1 MNYKH
6 IAALFYLSLS
16 LNSTIFAN
24 NKQYDIYIYDTFKS
38 FTITLEEDRVSI
50 DPTNF
55 GVFLLKETL
64 TYKNQIFNDNNLIV
78 QLLSD
83 KKIEPLD
90 TVWIK
95 NTSILD
101 GVVVDVRFLLSEEE
115 EIVYN
120 DKKIM
125 ALLYRMDIK
134 TLADIE
140 DEKNLVNDAL
150 LNSVLRK
157 IWIDK
162 NTGSIIK
169 LSFMYNGI
177 SYIINKNEN

>member
-1 MNYKH
+1 
-6 IAALFYLSLS
+6 
-16 LNSTIFAN
+16 
-24 NKQYDIYIYDTFKS
+24 
-38 FTITLEEDRVSI
+38 VSI
-50 DPTNF
+50 DPINF

-64 TYKNQIFNDNNLIV
+64 TYKNQIFNDDNLII

-95 NTSILD
+95 NISILD
-101 GVVVDVRFLLSEEE
+101 GVVVDVRFLFSDEE
-115 EIVYN
+115 EILSN

-134 TLADIE
+134 TLADIDE
-140 DEKNLVNDAL
+140 EKNLVNNAL

-162 NTGSIIK
+162 NTGTIIK

>member
-6 IAALFYLSLS
+6 IAALFYLSL
-16 LNSTIFAN
+16 NSIIFAN
-24 NKQYDIYIYDTFKS
+24 NKQYDIYIYDTFKG
-38 FTITLEEDRVSI
+38 FTITLEENEMSI
-50 DPTNF
+50 DPINF
-55 GVFLLKETL
+55 GTFLLKENL
-64 TYKNQIFNDNNLIV
+64 TYKNQIFNDDNLIV
-78 QLLSD
+78 QLLSH

-101 GVVVDVRFLLSEEE
+101 GVLVDVRFLFSGEE
-115 EIVYN
+115 EILSN

-134 TLADIE
+134 TLAAIE
-140 DEKNLVNDAL
+140 DKKNLVNDAV

-162 NTGSIIK
+162 NTGTIIK

>member
-6 IAALFYLSLS
+6 IAALFYLSL
-16 LNSTIFAN
+16 NSIIFAN
-24 NKQYDIYIYDTFKS
+24 NKQYDIYIYDTFKG
-38 FTITLEEDRVSI
+38 FTITVEEEEVSI
-50 DPTNF
+50 DPINF

-64 TYKNQIFNDNNLIV
+64 TYKNQIFNDDNLII

-95 NTSILD
+95 NISILD
-101 GVVVDVRFLLSEEE
+101 GVVVDVRFLFSDEE
-115 EIVYN
+115 EILSN

-134 TLADIE
+134 TLADIDE
-140 DEKNLVNDAL
+140 EKNLVNNAL

-162 NTGSIIK
+162 NTGTIIK

>member
-1 MNYKH
+1 LNYKH
-6 IAALFYLSLS
+6 IAALFYLSL
-16 LNSTIFAN
+16 NSIIFAN
-24 NKQYDIYIYDTFKS
+24 NKQYDIYIYDTFKG
-38 FTITLEEDRVSI
+38 FTITVEEEEVSI
-50 DPTNF
+50 DPINF

-64 TYKNQIFNDNNLIV
+64 TYKNQIFNDDNLII

-95 NTSILD
+95 NISILD
-101 GVVVDVRFLLSEEE
+101 GVVVDVRFLFSDEE
-115 EIVYN
+115 EILSN

-134 TLADIE
+134 TLADIDE
-140 DEKNLVNDAL
+140 EKNLVNNAL

-162 NTGSIIK
+162 NTGTIIK